1 MIAALVNLLVWI
13 IVLALV
19 GGLVFWAL
27 DYLNVAE
34 PFNRFAKMA
43 MVVVA
48 VLIIILLLLQFTGVH
63 VGLPSVT

>member
-1 MIAALVNLLVWI
+1 
-13 IVLALV
+13 VLALV
-19 GGLVFWAL
+19 GGLVYWAL